1 MSMNV
6 PADWGRH
13 GRFLRERAPR
23 ILVADDDPDIRSELA
38 SVLSEDGFLVV
49 EAADGNELLDLVV
62 HAVADP
68 SARPFFDAIV
78 TDVMMPGFSGLDV
91 LTAMR
96 SRTARVPVLV
106 ITAFGD
112 ERTIR
117 IAESL
122 GAVAVFRKPFD
133 LEDFRTALENA
144 LAHPGHPHR
153 RSGEHEIGTGS
164 HDGGSN
170 GNDPA

>member
-1 MSMNV
+1 
-6 PADWGRH
+6 
-13 GRFLRERAPR
+13 
-23 ILVADDDPDIRSELA
+23 LVADDDPDIRSELA
-38 SVLSEDGFLVV
+38 SALSEDGFLVV

-96 SRTARVPVLV
+96 TRTARVPVLV

-144 LAHPGHPHR
+144 LAHPGRVH
-153 RSGEHEIGTGS
+153 RSGEHSLGNGS
-164 HDGGSN
+164 HDGGKN
-170 GNDPA
+170 GTEPA

>member
-1 MSMNV
+1 MSLN
-6 PADWGRH
+6 PSDDWQGKGRS
-13 GRFLRERAPR
+13 LRTRAPR
-23 ILVADDDPDIRSELA
+23 ILVADDDPDIRGELA
-38 SVLSEDGFLVV
+38 SALSNDGFLVV

-68 SARPFFDAIV
+68 SAHPFFDAIV

-106 ITAFGD
+106 ITAYGD
-112 ERTIR
+112 ERTTR
-117 IAESL
+117 LAESL

-133 LEDFRTALENA
+133 LDALCTAIQSA
-144 LAHPGHPHR
+144 VAHA
-153 RSGEHEIGTGS
+153 S
-164 HDGGSN
+164 HAKAAPKT
-170 GNDPA
+170 PAK

>member
-6 PADWGRH
+6 PSDRWRH

-38 SVLSEDGFLVV
+38 SALAEDGFLVV

-62 HAVADP
+62 RAVADS

-91 LTAMR
+91 LTALR

-117 IAESL
+117 TAESL

-133 LEDFRTALENA
+133 LDDLRTALENA
-144 LAHPGHPHR
+144 LAHPEHMRRARGGHN
-153 RSGEHEIGTGS
+153 GGTPT
-164 HDGGSN
+164 DGGQN
-170 GNDPA
+170 GAAI

>member
-1 MSMNV
+1 
-6 PADWGRH
+6 
-13 GRFLRERAPR
+13 
-23 ILVADDDPDIRSELA
+23 LVADDDPDIRSELA
-38 SVLSEDGFLVV
+38 SALSEDGFLVV

-96 SRTARVPVLV
+96 TRTARVPVLV

-144 LAHPGHPHR
+144 LAHPGRVH
-153 RSGEHEIGTGS
+153 RSGEHSLGSGS
-164 HDGGSN
+164 HDGGKN
-170 GNDPA
+170 GTEPA

>member
-1 MSMNV
+1 MSMNA
-6 PADWGRH
+6 PTDWGRH

-23 ILVADDDPDIRSELA
+23 ILVADDDPDIRGELA
-38 SVLSEDGFLVV
+38 SALSDDGFLVV

-78 TDVMMPGFSGLDV
+78 TDVKMPGFSGLDV

-133 LEDFRTALENA
+133 LEDLRTALENA
-144 LAHPGHPHR
+144 LAHPGR
-153 RSGEHEIGTGS
+153 RPEGERPPS
-164 HDGGSN
+164 APNAAKGGQSK
-170 GNDPA
+170 

>member
-1 MSMNV
+1 MSMNA
-6 PADWGRH
+6 PTDWGRH

-23 ILVADDDPDIRSELA
+23 ILVADDDPDIRTELA
-38 SVLSEDGFLVV
+38 SALSDDGFLVV

-106 ITAFGD
+106 ITAYGD
-112 ERTIR
+112 DRTTR

-133 LEDFRTALENA
+133 LEDLRTAIENA
-144 LAHPGHPHR
+144 LAHPGHPPR
-153 RSGEHEIGTGS
+153 TE
-164 HDGGSN
+164 DGGADGGADGSED
-170 GNDPA
+170 GSET